1 MALPKSWDWNNV
13 NGTSY
18 TTTDLNQHIPVYCG
32 SCWAHAA
39 VSTLADRLKI
49 MKLRPGGSGPLTE
62 VKGRTRDIVPSVQ
75 AIINCGTA
83 GSCHGGSSSGAFEW
97 IKKTGGV
104 PDITCQQY
112 QAKNIDEITIG
123 DRTGGNAT
131 DCKTGVALCMNCGH
145 GGCTPVEKYAKVTV
159 EDYGHLSSPD
169 DVAAEIY
176 QNGPVACSINAG
188 CIEADA
194 EKTSDG
200 VFKYDCTG
208 SNHAIQVAGW
218 GESPDGTRYWV
229 ARNSWGTYY
238 DENGWFRVKRDGD
251 DGYQPRC
258 SWATPGLKEA

>member
-49 MKLRPGGSGPLTE
+49 MKLRPGGSGPLPE

-112 QAKNIDEITIG
+112 QAKNMQ
-123 DRTGGNAT
+123 
-131 DCKTGVALCMNCGH
+131 CK
-145 GGCTPVEKYAKVTV
+145 
-159 EDYGHLSSPD
+159 
-169 DVAAEIY
+169 
-176 QNGPVACSINAG
+176 GP
-188 CIEADA
+188 E
-194 EKTSDG
+194 
-200 VFKYDCTG
+200 
-208 SNHAIQVAGW
+208 
-218 GESPDGTRYWV
+218 
-229 ARNSWGTYY
+229 
-238 DENGWFRVKRDGD
+238 
-251 DGYQPRC
+251 
-258 SWATPGLKEA
+258 